1 LELTEGD
8 TTTVYSSNEK
18 DHKIQNLFY
27 IEYMAKR
34 NLISVEYISNVEVN
48 VESTDAL
55 IYHCS
60 NMML

>member
-1 LELTEGD
+1 
-8 TTTVYSSNEK
+8 
-18 DHKIQNLFY
+18 
-27 IEYMAKR
+27 MAKR